1 MAQDG
6 IYYYRLPAVRFIP
19 LINIILFVDGIS
31 TIVLWIL
38 GGRSHYLE
46 NDVLKWCFWK
56 STFDLAA
63 FCTMKTCILI
73 VIYLTMES
81 IALKQIDDLN
91 NSNLKRKRE
100 LLHLISFTISGLWVA
115 YTVAKGITVLVTQS
129 YKEMH
134 LTFKIVCVST
144 LVFSLVEFPFCVFC
158 NRFLRR
164 LQIFRIVQ
172 SIEEERD
179 QKSKADL
186 KRLFSLA
193 KDEALICIGGILA
206 LLVSCLSQIV
216 APFFFGKVIDSAM
229 ESMEELD
236 RMILILF
243 GIYVGGAVCSF
254 IRSYF
259 FILAGHRL
267 VARLRKNIFGSIIKQ
282 EIAFF
287 DENRTG
293 ELTNRL
299 SSETQIIQN
308 TLTVNLSMLLQ
319 YTLQIIGSIV
329 LMFII
334 SPALTGVLL
343 ASVPVVAI
351 GGVLYGEFVKRL
363 RKKFQDEL
371 AAAGSTAE
379 ETISNIRTV
388 RTFCSEKKSEELYGK
403 GIEKSYQIGKKLALG
418 EGSFNGLVITISQG
432 AIVLVLW
439 YGAKLVYDGRHG
451 KSGISFGTLA
461 SFMIYSMNVAMAFGM
476 LASLY
481 GDFMQAV
488 GASIRIFELLDRKPK
503 IPCVG
508 GKRIGSL
515 EGRLEFQKVSFTYP
529 TRQAAQVLKEITFT
543 IEPGNMVALV
553 GPSDGGKS
561 TIVNLIERFY
571 DPDSGRI
578 LLGRCDLQNLDPQWF
593 RQKISIVSQEPT
605 LFATSIKKNITYGRE
620 ANMEEVIDAAKKAN
634 AHDFIV
640 SFENG
645 YDTLVGE
652 RGIRLSGGQKQR
664 IAIARA
670 LIMDP
675 VLLLLDEAT
684 SALDAESEHLVQEA
698 MNRVIQER
706 TVLVI
711 AHRLSTV
718 RNASKVIVIDKGRI
732 VECGS
737 HKNLLEKGGIYK
749 KLILHQLTVG
759 TVQLGGDDF
768 REDGSLNG
776 KSVEAATNSENEYW
790 NDAASDMGNNKIVT
804 L

>member
-1 MAQDG
+1 MAQDS

-31 TIVLWIL
+31 TIMLWIL

-100 LLHLISFTISGLWVA
+100 FLHLISFTISGLWVA
-115 YTVAKGITVLVTQS
+115 YTIAKGITVLVTQS

-134 LTFKIVCVST
+134 LTFKIVCIST
-144 LVFSLVEFPFCVFC
+144 VVFSLVEFPFCVFC

-193 KDEALICIGGILA
+193 KDEVLICLGGMLA
-206 LLVSCLSQIV
+206 LVVSCLSQIV

-254 IRSYF
+254 FRAYF
-259 FILAGHRL
+259 FALAGHRL
-267 VARLRKNIFGSIIKQ
+267 VARLRKRLFGSIIKQ

-299 SSETQIIQN
+299 SSDTQIIQN
-308 TLTVNLSMLLQ
+308 TLTVNLSMLLR

-329 LMFII
+329 LMFVV

-371 AAAGSTAE
+371 AAVGSTAE

-388 RTFCSEKKSEELYGK
+388 RTYCSEKKSEELYGK
-403 GIEKSYQIGKKLALG
+403 GIDKSYQIGKNLALA
-418 EGSFNGLVITISQG
+418 EGSFSGLVLTVLQG

-461 SFMIYSMNVAMAFGM
+461 SFMVYSMNVAMAFGM

-503 IPCVG
+503 IPCMG
-508 GKRIGSL
+508 GSRLDSL

-529 TRQAAQVLKEITFT
+529 TRQAFQVLKEMTFE

-553 GPSDGGKS
+553 GPSGGGKS

-578 LLGRCDLQNLDPQWF
+578 LLGKCDLQTLDPQWF
-593 RQKISIVSQEPT
+593 RQKISVVSQEPT

-620 ANMEEVIDAAKKAN
+620 ANMEE
-634 AHDFIV
+634 
-640 SFENG
+640 NG
-645 YDTLVGE
+645 YETIVGE

-698 MNRVIQER
+698 IDRVMQER

-732 VECGS
+732 VECGT

-749 KLILHQLTVG
+749 KLVLHQLTAGAIRVG
-759 TVQLGGDDF
+759 RGGF
-768 REDGSLNG
+768 QEDGAQG
-776 KSVEAATNSENEYW
+776 EEAAHPERECW
-790 NDAASDMGNNKIVT
+790 NNTDIDMGEQQSG
-804 L
+804 

>member
-1 MAQDG
+1 
-6 IYYYRLPAVRFIP
+6 
-19 LINIILFVDGIS
+19 
-31 TIVLWIL
+31 
-38 GGRSHYLE
+38 
-46 NDVLKWCFWK
+46 
-56 STFDLAA
+56 
-63 FCTMKTCILI
+63 MKTCILI

-100 LLHLISFTISGLWVA
+100 FLHLISFTISGLWVA
-115 YTVAKGITVLVTQS
+115 YTIAKGITVLVTQS

-134 LTFKIVCVST
+134 LTFKIVCIST
-144 LVFSLVEFPFCVFC
+144 VVFSLVEFPFCVFC

-193 KDEALICIGGILA
+193 KDEVLICLGGMLA
-206 LLVSCLSQIV
+206 LVVSCLSQIV

-254 IRSYF
+254 FRAYF
-259 FILAGHRL
+259 FTLAGHRL
-267 VARLRKNIFGSIIKQ
+267 VARLRKRLFGSIIKQ

-299 SSETQIIQN
+299 SSDTQIIQN
-308 TLTVNLSMLLQ
+308 TLTVNLSMLLR

-329 LMFII
+329 LMFVV

-363 RKKFQDEL
+363 RKIFQDEL
-371 AAAGSTAE
+371 AAVGSTAE

-388 RTFCSEKKSEELYGK
+388 RTYCSEKKSEELYGK
-403 GIEKSYQIGKKLALG
+403 GIDESYQIGKKLALA
-418 EGSFNGLVITISQG
+418 EGSFSGLVLTVLQG

-461 SFMIYSMNVAMAFGM
+461 SFMVYSMNVAMAFGM

-508 GKRIGSL
+508 GSRLDSL

-529 TRQAAQVLKEITFT
+529 TRQAFQVLKEMTFE

-553 GPSDGGKS
+553 GPSGGGKS

-578 LLGRCDLQNLDPQWF
+578 LLGKCDLQTLDPQWF
-593 RQKISIVSQEPT
+593 RQKISVVSQEPT

-634 AHDFIV
+634 AHDFIM

-645 YDTLVGE
+645 YETIVGE

-698 MNRVIQER
+698 IDRVMQER

-732 VECGS
+732 VECGT
-737 HKNLLEKGGIYK
+737 HKSLLEKGGIYK
-749 KLILHQLTVG
+749 KLVLHQLTAGAIRVG
-759 TVQLGGDDF
+759 RGGF
-768 REDGSLNG
+768 QEDGAQG
-776 KSVEAATNSENEYW
+776 EETAHPERECW
-790 NDAASDMGNNKIVT
+790 NNTDIDMGEQQSG
-804 L
+804 

>member
-6 IYYYRLPAVRFIP
+6 IYHYRLPAVRFIP

-46 NDVLKWCFWK
+46 NDVIRWCFWK

-81 IALKQIDDLN
+81 VALKQIDDLN
-91 NSNLKRKRE
+91 NPNLKRKRG

-115 YTVAKGITVLVTQS
+115 YTMAKGITVLVTQS

-134 LTFKIVCVST
+134 LTFKIVCIST
-144 LVFSLVEFPFCVFC
+144 LVFSLIEFPFCVLS

-172 SIEEERD
+172 NMEEVRD
-179 QKSKADL
+179 QESKADL
-186 KRLFSLA
+186 GRLFSLV
-193 KDEALICIGGILA
+193 KDELLICVGGMLA
-206 LLVSCLSQIV
+206 LLVSSLSQIV
-216 APFFFGKVIDSAM
+216 APLFFGKVIDSAM
-229 ESMEELD
+229 DSMEDLD

-254 IRSYF
+254 VRAYF
-259 FILAGHRL
+259 FVLAGHRL
-267 VARLRKNIFGSIIKQ
+267 VARLRKKLFGSIIQQ

-287 DENRTG
+287 DDSRTG

-299 SSETQIIQN
+299 SADTQIIQN
-308 TLTVNLSMLLQ
+308 TLTVNLSMLLR

-329 LMFII
+329 LMFVV

-351 GGVLYGEFVKRL
+351 GGVLYGESVKRL
-363 RKKFQDEL
+363 RKRFQDEL
-371 AAAGSTAE
+371 AAVGSTAE

-388 RTFCSEKKSEELYGK
+388 RTFCSEKKSEELYSK
-403 GIEKSYQIGKKLALG
+403 GIDKSYQIGKKLALA
-418 EGSFNGLVITISQG
+418 EGSFNGLVLTISQG

-439 YGAKLVYDGRHG
+439 YGSKLVFDERHG
-451 KSGISFGTLA
+451 KPGISFGTLA
-461 SFMIYSMNVAMAFGM
+461 SFMVYSMNVAMAFGM

-508 GKRIGSL
+508 GNRLDSL
-515 EGRLEFQKVSFTYP
+515 EGRLEFQSVSFTYP
-529 TRQAAQVLKEITFT
+529 TRQASRVLKELTFE
-543 IEPGNMVALV
+543 IEPGNVVALV
-553 GPSDGGKS
+553 GPSGGGKS

-578 LLGRCDLQNLDPQWF
+578 LLGRFNLQSLDPQWF

-605 LFATSIKKNITYGRE
+605 LFATSIKKNITYGRD

-634 AHDFIV
+634 AHDFILA
-640 SFENG
+640 FENG
-645 YDTLVGE
+645 YDTIVGE

-698 MNRVIQER
+698 IDRVMQER

-732 VECGS
+732 VESGTHQS
-737 HKNLLEKGGIYK
+737 LLVKGGIYK
-749 KLILHQLTVG
+749 RLVIHQLTAN
-759 TVQLGGDDF
+759 TVSLGGDYF
-768 REDGSLNG
+768 QEDDSSNG
-776 KSVEAATNSENEYW
+776 THVEEASNCEREYW
-790 NDAASDMGNNKIVT
+790 SNADINMEKQQNG
-804 L
+804 

>member
-1 MAQDG
+1 MAQDS

-31 TIVLWIL
+31 TIMLWIL

-91 NSNLKRKRE
+91 NCNLKRKRE
-100 LLHLISFTISGLWVA
+100 FLHLISFTISGLWVA
-115 YTVAKGITVLVTQS
+115 YTIAKGITVLVTQS

-134 LTFKIVCVST
+134 LTFKIVCIST
-144 LVFSLVEFPFCVFC
+144 VVFSLVEFPFCVFC

-186 KRLFSLA
+186 KRLFCLA
-193 KDEALICIGGILA
+193 KDEVLICLGGMLA
-206 LLVSCLSQIV
+206 LVVSCLSQIV

-229 ESMEELD
+229 ESMAELD

-254 IRSYF
+254 VRAYF
-259 FILAGHRL
+259 FVLAGHRL
-267 VARLRKNIFGSIIKQ
+267 VARLRKRLFGSIIKQ

-299 SSETQIIQN
+299 SSDTQIIQN
-308 TLTVNLSMLLQ
+308 TLTVNLSMLLR

-329 LMFII
+329 LMFVV

-343 ASVPVVAI
+343 ASIPVVAI

-363 RKKFQDEL
+363 RKQFQDEL
-371 AAAGSTAE
+371 AAVGSTAE

-403 GIEKSYQIGKKLALG
+403 GIDKSYQIGKKLALA
-418 EGSFNGLVITISQG
+418 EGSFSGLVLTISQG

-461 SFMIYSMNVAMAFGM
+461 SFMVYSMNVAMAFGM

-508 GKRIGSL
+508 GSRLDSL

-529 TRQAAQVLKEITFT
+529 TRQAFQVLKEMTFE

-553 GPSDGGKS
+553 GPSGGGKS

-578 LLGRCDLQNLDPQWF
+578 LLGKYDLQNLDPQWF
-593 RQKISIVSQEPT
+593 RQKISVVSQEPT

-634 AHDFIV
+634 AHDFIM

-645 YDTLVGE
+645 YETMVGE
-652 RGIRLSGGQKQR
+652 HGIRLSGGQKQR

-698 MNRVIQER
+698 IDRVMQER

-732 VECGS
+732 VECGT
-737 HKNLLEKGGIYK
+737 HRNLLEKGRIYK
-749 KLILHQLTVG
+749 KLVLHQLTAGAVRFG
-759 TVQLGGDDF
+759 RGGFQEDDAQG
-768 REDGSLNG
+768 E
-776 KSVEAATNSENEYW
+776 EAANPERERW
-790 NDAASDMGNNKIVT
+790 NNADIDVREQQCG
-804 L
+804 

>member
-1 MAQDG
+1 M
-6 IYYYRLPAVRFIP
+6 
-19 LINIILFVDGIS
+19 
-31 TIVLWIL
+31 
-38 GGRSHYLE
+38 
-46 NDVLKWCFWK
+46 
-56 STFDLAA
+56 
-63 FCTMKTCILI
+63 
-73 VIYLTMES
+73 
-81 IALKQIDDLN
+81 
-91 NSNLKRKRE
+91 
-100 LLHLISFTISGLWVA
+100 
-115 YTVAKGITVLVTQS
+115 
-129 YKEMH
+129 
-134 LTFKIVCVST
+134 
-144 LVFSLVEFPFCVFC
+144 
-158 NRFLRR
+158 
-164 LQIFRIVQ
+164 
-172 SIEEERD
+172 
-179 QKSKADL
+179 
-186 KRLFSLA
+186 
-193 KDEALICIGGILA
+193 LA
-206 LLVSCLSQIV
+206 LVVSCLSQIV

-254 IRSYF
+254 FRAYF
-259 FILAGHRL
+259 FALAGHRL
-267 VARLRKNIFGSIIKQ
+267 VARLRKRLFGSIIKQ

-299 SSETQIIQN
+299 SSDTQIIQN
-308 TLTVNLSMLLQ
+308 TLTVNLSMLLR

-329 LMFII
+329 LMFVV

-371 AAAGSTAE
+371 AAVGSTAE

-388 RTFCSEKKSEELYGK
+388 RTYCSEKKSEELYGK
-403 GIEKSYQIGKKLALG
+403 GIDKSYQIGKNLALA
-418 EGSFNGLVITISQG
+418 EGSFSGLVLTVLQG

-461 SFMIYSMNVAMAFGM
+461 SFMVYSMNVAMAFGM

-503 IPCVG
+503 IPCMG
-508 GKRIGSL
+508 GSRLDSL

-529 TRQAAQVLKEITFT
+529 TRQAFQVLKEMTFE

-553 GPSDGGKS
+553 GPSGGGKS

-578 LLGRCDLQNLDPQWF
+578 LLGKCDLQTLDPQWF
-593 RQKISIVSQEPT
+593 RQKISVVSQEPT

-634 AHDFIV
+634 AHDFIL

-645 YDTLVGE
+645 YETIVGE

-698 MNRVIQER
+698 IDRVMQER

-732 VECGS
+732 VECGT

-749 KLILHQLTVG
+749 KLVLHQLTAGAIRVG
-759 TVQLGGDDF
+759 RGGF
-768 REDGSLNG
+768 QEDGAQG
-776 KSVEAATNSENEYW
+776 EEAAHPERECW
-790 NDAASDMGNNKIVT
+790 NNTDIDMGEQQSG
-804 L
+804 

>member
-1 MAQDG
+1 MAQDS

-31 TIVLWIL
+31 TIMLWIL

-100 LLHLISFTISGLWVA
+100 FLHLISFTISGLWVA
-115 YTVAKGITVLVTQS
+115 YTIAKGITVLVTQS

-134 LTFKIVCVST
+134 LTFKIVCIST
-144 LVFSLVEFPFCVFC
+144 VVFSLVEFPFCVFC

-193 KDEALICIGGILA
+193 KDEVLICLGGMLA
-206 LLVSCLSQIV
+206 LVVSCLSQIV

-254 IRSYF
+254 FRAYF
-259 FILAGHRL
+259 FALAGHRL
-267 VARLRKNIFGSIIKQ
+267 VARLRKRLFGSIIKQ

-299 SSETQIIQN
+299 SSDTQIIQN
-308 TLTVNLSMLLQ
+308 TLTVNLSMLLR

-329 LMFII
+329 LMFVV

-371 AAAGSTAE
+371 AAVGSTAE

-388 RTFCSEKKSEELYGK
+388 RTYCSEKKSEELYGK
-403 GIEKSYQIGKKLALG
+403 GIDKSYQIGKNLALA
-418 EGSFNGLVITISQG
+418 EGSFSGLVLTVLQG

-461 SFMIYSMNVAMAFGM
+461 SFMVYSMNVAMAFGM

-503 IPCVG
+503 IPCMG
-508 GKRIGSL
+508 GSRLDSL

-529 TRQAAQVLKEITFT
+529 TRQAFQVLKEMTFE

-553 GPSDGGKS
+553 GPSGGGKS

-578 LLGRCDLQNLDPQWF
+578 LLGKCDLQTLDPQWF
-593 RQKISIVSQEPT
+593 RQKISVVSQEPT

-634 AHDFIV
+634 AHDFIL

-645 YDTLVGE
+645 YETIVGE

-698 MNRVIQER
+698 IDRVMQER

-732 VECGS
+732 VECGT

-749 KLILHQLTVG
+749 KLVLHQLTAGAIRVG
-759 TVQLGGDDF
+759 RGGF
-768 REDGSLNG
+768 QEDGAQG
-776 KSVEAATNSENEYW
+776 EEAAHPERECW
-790 NDAASDMGNNKIVT
+790 NNTDIDMGEQQSG
-804 L
+804 

>member
-1 MAQDG
+1 MAQDSM
-6 IYYYRLPAVRFIP
+6 YYYRLPAVRFIP

-31 TIVLWIL
+31 TIMLWIL

-91 NSNLKRKRE
+91 NCNLKRKRE
-100 LLHLISFTISGLWVA
+100 FLHLISFTISGLWVA
-115 YTVAKGITVLVTQS
+115 YTIAKGITVLVTQS

-134 LTFKIVCVST
+134 LTFKIVCIST
-144 LVFSLVEFPFCVFC
+144 VVFSLVEFPFCVFC

-186 KRLFSLA
+186 KRLFCLA
-193 KDEALICIGGILA
+193 KDEVLICLGGMLA
-206 LLVSCLSQIV
+206 LVVSCLSQIV

-229 ESMEELD
+229 ESMAELD

-254 IRSYF
+254 VRAYF
-259 FILAGHRL
+259 FVLAGHRL
-267 VARLRKNIFGSIIKQ
+267 VARLRKRLFGSIIKQ

-299 SSETQIIQN
+299 SSDTQIIQN
-308 TLTVNLSMLLQ
+308 TLTVNLSMLLR

-329 LMFII
+329 LMFVV

-343 ASVPVVAI
+343 ASIPVVAI

-371 AAAGSTAE
+371 AAVGSTAE

-403 GIEKSYQIGKKLALG
+403 GIEKSYQIGKKLALA
-418 EGSFNGLVITISQG
+418 EGSFSGLVLTISQG

-461 SFMIYSMNVAMAFGM
+461 SFMVYSMNVAMAFGM

-508 GKRIGSL
+508 GSRLDSL

-529 TRQAAQVLKEITFT
+529 TRQAFQVLKEMTFE

-553 GPSDGGKS
+553 GPSGGGKS

-571 DPDSGRI
+571 DPDAGRI
-578 LLGRCDLQNLDPQWF
+578 LLGKYDLQNLDPQWF
-593 RQKISIVSQEPT
+593 RQKISVVSQEPT

-634 AHDFIV
+634 AHDFIM

-645 YDTLVGE
+645 YETMVGE
-652 RGIRLSGGQKQR
+652 HGIRLSGGQKQR

-698 MNRVIQER
+698 IDRVMQER

-732 VECGS
+732 VECGT
-737 HKNLLEKGGIYK
+737 HRNLLEKGGIYK
-749 KLILHQLTVG
+749 KLVLHQLTAGAVRFG
-759 TVQLGGDDF
+759 RGGF
-768 REDGSLNG
+768 QEDGAQG
-776 KSVEAATNSENEYW
+776 EEAANPERERWNNSDIDVGEQQC
-790 NDAASDMGNNKIVT
+790 G
-804 L
+804 

>member
-1 MAQDG
+1 MAQDS

-19 LINIILFVDGIS
+19 LVNVILFVDGIS
-31 TIVLWIL
+31 TVILWIL

-46 NDVLKWCFWK
+46 NDVLEWCFWR

-100 LLHLISFTISGLWVA
+100 LLHLISFIISGLWVA
-115 YTVAKGITVLVTQS
+115 YTMAKGITILVTQS

-134 LTFKIVCVST
+134 LTFKIVCIST
-144 LVFSLVEFPFCVFC
+144 LVFSLIEFPFCVFC

-164 LQIFRIVQ
+164 LQIFRIVH

-179 QKSKADL
+179 KKNNADL
-186 KRLFSLA
+186 KRLFLLA
-193 KDEALICIGGILA
+193 KDEMLICVGGMLA
-206 LLVSCLSQIV
+206 LVVSCLSQIV
-216 APFFFGKVIDSAM
+216 APFFFGKVIDMAT
-229 ESMEELD
+229 ESMEDLD

-243 GIYVGGAVCSF
+243 GIYVGGAACSF
-254 IRSYF
+254 IRAYLF
-259 FILAGHRL
+259 VLAGHRL
-267 VARLRKNIFGSIIKQ
+267 VARLRKRLFGSILKQ

-299 SSETQIIQN
+299 SSDTQIIQN
-308 TLTVNLSMLLQ
+308 TLTVNLSMLLRN
-319 YTLQIIGSIV
+319 TLQIIGSLV
-329 LMFII
+329 LMFVV

-343 ASVPVVAI
+343 ASVPIVAI

-363 RKKFQDEL
+363 QKKFQDEL
-371 AAAGSTAE
+371 AAVGATAE

-388 RTFCSEKKSEELYGK
+388 RTFCSEKRSEELYDT
-403 GIEKSYQIGKKLALG
+403 GIHKSYLIGKKLALA
-418 EGSFNGLVITISQG
+418 EGSFSGLVLTILQG

-439 YGAKLVYDGRHG
+439 YGAKLVYDRRHG

-461 SFMIYSMNVAMAFGM
+461 SFMVYSINVAMAFGM

-481 GDFMQAV
+481 GEFMQAV
-488 GASIRIFELLDRKPK
+488 GASVRIFELLDRKPK

-508 GKRIGSL
+508 GNRFASL
-515 EGRLEFQKVSFTYP
+515 EGSLEFQKVSFTYP
-529 TRQAAQVLKEITFT
+529 TRQASQVLKEITFAV
-543 IEPGNMVALV
+543 EPGNMVALV
-553 GPSDGGKS
+553 GPSGGGKS

-578 LLGRCDLQNLDPQWF
+578 LLGGCDLESLDPQWF
-593 RQKISIVSQEPT
+593 RQKISIVSQEPM
-605 LFATSIKKNITYGRE
+605 LFATSIKNNITYGRE
-620 ANMEEVIDAAKKAN
+620 ANMEEVVDAAKKAN

-645 YDTLVGE
+645 YDTIVGE

-670 LIMDP
+670 LVMDP

-684 SALDAESEHLVQEA
+684 SALDAESEHQVQEA
-698 MNRVIQER
+698 IDRVMQER

-718 RNASKVIVIDKGRI
+718 KNASKVIVIDKGKI
-732 VECGS
+732 VECGT

-749 KLILHQLTVG
+749 KLVLHQLTAGSVEF
-759 TVQLGGDDF
+759 GGDDSLG
-768 REDGSLNG
+768 DVSLNG
-776 KSVEAATNSENEYW
+776 TQTEDATNSEKEYW
-790 NDAASDMGNNKIVT
+790 SNTVIDVGEQ
-804 L
+804 

>member
-1 MAQDG
+1 MAQDS
-6 IYYYRLPAVRFIP
+6 IYHYRLPAVRFIP
-19 LINIILFVDGIS
+19 LVNVILFVDGIS
-31 TIVLWIL
+31 TIILWIL

-46 NDVLKWCFWK
+46 NDVLKWCFWR

-91 NSNLKRKRE
+91 NFNLKRKRE
-100 LLHLISFTISGLWVA
+100 LLHLISFLISGLWVA
-115 YTVAKGITVLVTQS
+115 YTMAKGITILITQS

-134 LTFKIVCVST
+134 LTFKIVCIST
-144 LVFSLVEFPFCVFC
+144 LVFSLIEFPFCVFC

-164 LQIFRIVQ
+164 LQIFRIVH
-172 SIEEERD
+172 SIDEDTE
-179 QKSKADL
+179 KKNKADL

-193 KDEALICIGGILA
+193 KDEILLCVGGMLA
-206 LLVSCLSQIV
+206 LVVSCLSQIV
-216 APFFFGKVIDSAM
+216 APFFFGKVIDTVM
-229 ESMEELD
+229 ESMEDLD

-243 GIYVGGAVCSF
+243 GIYVGGAACSF
-254 IRSYF
+254 IRAYVF
-259 FILAGHRL
+259 VLAGHRL
-267 VARLRKNIFGSIIKQ
+267 VARLRKRLFACILKQ

-299 SSETQIIQN
+299 SSDTQIIQS
-308 TLTVNLSMLLQ
+308 TLTVNLSMLLR
-319 YTLQIIGSIV
+319 YTFQIIGSIV
-329 LMFII
+329 LMFVV

-343 ASVPVVAI
+343 ASIPVVAI
-351 GGVLYGEFVKRL
+351 GGVLYG
-363 RKKFQDEL
+363 
-371 AAAGSTAE
+371 
-379 ETISNIRTV
+379 
-388 RTFCSEKKSEELYGK
+388 
-403 GIEKSYQIGKKLALG
+403 
-418 EGSFNGLVITISQG
+418 SFNGLVLTISQG

-461 SFMIYSMNVAMAFGM
+461 SFMVYSINVAMAFGM

-503 IPCVG
+503 IPHVG
-508 GKRIGSL
+508 GNRFASL
-515 EGRLEFQKVSFTYP
+515 EGRLEFQKVSFAYP
-529 TRQAAQVLKEITFT
+529 TRQASQVLKEVTFAV
-543 IEPGNMVALV
+543 EPGHMVALV
-553 GPSDGGKS
+553 GPSGGGKS

-578 LLGRCDLQNLDPQWF
+578 LLGGCDLQSLDPQWF
-593 RQKISIVSQEPT
+593 RQKISTVSQEPT
-605 LFATSIKKNITYGRE
+605 LFATSIKNNITYGKE
-620 ANMEEVIDAAKKAN
+620 VNIEEVVDAARKAN
-634 AHDFIV
+634 AHDFII

-645 YDTLVGE
+645 YDTIVGE

-670 LIMDP
+670 LVMDP

-698 MNRVIQER
+698 IDRVMQER

-718 RNASKVIVIDKGRI
+718 RNASKVIVVDHGRI
-732 VECGS
+732 VECGTHNS
-737 HKNLLEKGGIYK
+737 LLEKGGIYK
-749 KLILHQLTVG
+749 KLVFHQLTAG
-759 TVQLGGDDF
+759 SIEFGGDF
-768 REDGSLNG
+768 QESVSLNG
-776 KSVEAATNSENEYW
+776 TQTKDTTIPERILEPYSY
-790 NDAASDMGNNKIVT
+790 
-804 L
+804 